1 MSLFEFIIGMISV
14 VLALTVA
21 QLFLGAADLVR
32 HRDRLCFFPA
42 HTVWQ
47 VNLFLTAF
55 LQWWSIWAFRDLAWN
70 FGMFFFSLIG
80 PSLMFFAATM
90 LNPRDFS
97 EKSIDL
103 AQYFLNIRRFFFAVL
118 FLMLVLFT
126 IDGPFFGTEPI
137 FNPVRA
143 VQVLLILLVAWGFIT
158 TARNSH
164 IVIALATLTILCA
177 AAVIRFF
184 PG

>member
-1 MSLFEFIIGMISV
+1 MISV

-32 HRDRLCFFPA
+32 YRTRVKFFLG
-42 HTVWQ
+42 HSIWL
-47 VNLFLTAF
+47 VNLFLIAF
-55 LQWWSIWAFRDLAWN
+55 LQWWSIWSFRDLPWN